1 MYKTKAIIFDMDGT
15 LVDTEIIWYLA
26 WKEAN
31 EHFGLG
37 LSDETMKTFIGLPKQ
52 KFDENRANIFK
63 ENTDF
68 DEISKYRV
76 AFYKEYVK
84 NHGLDAKPYALET
97 LKKVRRLGL
106 KAIVCTATFE
116 KQAYKSLE
124 DAGLA
129 QYIDM
134 LVSGERIVRS
144 KPEPDT
150 YYLALG
156 QSGLNREEVIAV
168 EDSKYGLIA
177 ATRAK
182 IKTYMVPDI
191 IPPDEEC
198 HDMAFKILETLYE
211 FIKEMENGQAFND

>member
-26 WKEAN
+26 WKDAN
-31 EHFGLG
+31 EHFNLG
-37 LSDETMKTFIGLPKQ
+37 LSDEIMRTFIGLPKQ
-52 KFDENRANIFK
+52 KFDEIRANIFK
-63 ENTDF
+63 ENTNF

-84 NHGLDAKPYALET
+84 NHGLNAKPYALET
-97 LKKVRRLGL
+97 LMKVKELGL
-106 KAIVCTATFE
+106 KVIVCTATFE
-116 KQAYKSLE
+116 KQAYMSLQ

-156 QSGLNREEVIAV
+156 QCGLNRKEVIAV

-182 IKTYMVPDI
+182 IKTYMIPDI

-198 HDMAFKILETLYE
+198 HNIAFKILETLDD
-211 FIKEMENGQAFND
+211 FVKEIDDGQAFND

>member
-1 MYKTKAIIFDMDGT
+1 
-15 LVDTEIIWYLA
+15 
-26 WKEAN
+26 
-31 EHFGLG
+31 
-37 LSDETMKTFIGLPKQ
+37 
-52 KFDENRANIFK
+52 
-63 ENTDF
+63 
-68 DEISKYRV
+68 
-76 AFYKEYVK
+76 
-84 NHGLDAKPYALET
+84 
-97 LKKVRRLGL
+97 
-106 KAIVCTATFE
+106 
-116 KQAYKSLE
+116 
-124 DAGLA
+124 
-129 QYIDM
+129 M

-198 HDMAFKILETLYE
+198 HDMAFKILETLDE